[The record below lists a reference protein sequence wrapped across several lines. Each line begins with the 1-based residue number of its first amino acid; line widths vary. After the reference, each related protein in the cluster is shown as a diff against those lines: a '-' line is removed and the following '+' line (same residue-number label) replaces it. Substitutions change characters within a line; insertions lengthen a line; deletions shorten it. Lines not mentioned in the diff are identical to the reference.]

1 MTLKLDAS
9 KAYDRV
15 EQKFLRF
22 ILLRLGLPHEFVGL
36 IMLSVS
42 SVSYSYLLN
51 GFQF

>member
-9 KAYDRV
+9 KAY
-15 EQKFLRF
+15 EWKFLRF